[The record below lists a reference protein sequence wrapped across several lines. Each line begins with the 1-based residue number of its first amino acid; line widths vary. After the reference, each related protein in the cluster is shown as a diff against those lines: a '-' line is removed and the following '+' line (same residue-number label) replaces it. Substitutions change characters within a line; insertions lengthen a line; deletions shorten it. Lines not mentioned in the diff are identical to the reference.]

1 MSKGE
6 IYIEIHPVG
15 KALEIVALDA
25 ETATEV
31 RFIAPDSAGEDEIKA
46 LASSKMTYVLG
57 KAAEAPED
65 KRPPGR
71 GIIV

>member
-15 KALEIVALDA
+15 RALEIVALDA

-31 RFIAPDSAGEDEIKA
+31 RFIAPDSASEDEIKA
-46 LASSKMTYVLG
+46 LARSKMNYVLG
-57 KAAEAPED
+57 LCL
-65 KRPPGR
+65 
-71 GIIV
+71 